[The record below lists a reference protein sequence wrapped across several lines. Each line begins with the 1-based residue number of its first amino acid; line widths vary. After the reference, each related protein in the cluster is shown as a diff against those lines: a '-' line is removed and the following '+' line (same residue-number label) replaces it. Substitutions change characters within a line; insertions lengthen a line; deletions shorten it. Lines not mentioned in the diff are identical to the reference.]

1 VTTVTLEFA
10 KEAEEANALEAKA
23 RSFGWR
29 ALALAFDEMTEQ
41 WVEALVS
48 GAVIAALS
56 EVQRSLG
63 SDKVRF
69 ARGLAVMKKFVTQQ
83 QDRDPHEILR
93 DLKVEYARLFV
104 GPGAVPAPPCESAY
118 RNRSPSCDISAA
130 QGLWAASVEAD
141 YRRRGLSLF
150 PCHRDLPDHVSTELV
165 FMYFL
170 SRQEGEAW
178 EEGQIETAKELRR
191 AQLGFLK
198 EHLGGWLPEFCWR
211 VQNATRSNLYWAL
224 AHILREFLV
233 AETGATNAQSAAR
246 SISGGCDTSR
256 VDTMREA
263 SKDALARS
271 LCDDRAGTMR
281 IGRHLE
287 PDGGCFQVPGLAES
301 GNGN

>member
-1 VTTVTLEFA
+1 
-10 KEAEEANALEAKA
+10 
-23 RSFGWR
+23 
-29 ALALAFDEMTEQ
+29 
-41 WVEALVS
+41 
-48 GAVIAALS
+48 
-56 EVQRSLG
+56 
-63 SDKVRF
+63 
-69 ARGLAVMKKFVTQQ
+69 MKKFVTQQ

-118 RNRSPSCDISAA
+118 RNRSPSCGISAA

-141 YRRRGLSLF
+141 YRRRGLSLY

-178 EEGQIETAKELRR
+178 EECQIETAKELRR

-233 AETGATNAQSAAR
+233 AETGRPTHSRPHGSFGGWLNA
-246 SISGGCDTSR
+246 
-256 VDTMREA
+256 REHA
-263 SKDALARS
+263 KWLSHD
-271 LCDDRAGTMR
+271 
-281 IGRHLE
+281 
-287 PDGGCFQVPGLAES
+287 GCFQVRWARTRLREGSVAFHIHGIERRFTHV
-301 GNGN
+301 